1 MKALCAVLVALTM
14 TGCASRVRLEAVKT
28 AVPVACAVDMP
39 VRPTMPTE
47 QMEVRDPRMWLDTFV
62 ASAVA
67 EIELREGYEGK
78 LVAALA
84 KCRAPFSNP

>member
-1 MKALCAVLVALTM
+1 MKALCAILMALTM

-28 AVPVACAVDMP
+28 AVPVPCNVAMP

-47 QMEVRDPRMWLDTFV
+47 QLEVVDPKMWLDTFV
-62 ASAVA
+62 AAATA

-78 LVAALA
+78 LAAALA
-84 KCRAPFSNP
+84 KCRSPLTQF